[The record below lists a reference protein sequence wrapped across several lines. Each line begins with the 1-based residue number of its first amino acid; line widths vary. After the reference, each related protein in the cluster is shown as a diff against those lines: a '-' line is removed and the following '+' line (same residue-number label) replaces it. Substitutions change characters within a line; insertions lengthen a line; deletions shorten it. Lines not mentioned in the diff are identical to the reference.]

1 MMGYFAFFA
10 PLPEIFLAQS
20 VMPIVNWALIAP
32 EVIVCLAAVIVM
44 FVDAFVRPTQRWIT
58 GGIAMAGI
66 VVAAVATVLLWA
78 NGIGATAPADA
89 FNGMIVL
96 DELRLGFTLIFLLVS
111 GLTLLISTVWVGGEN
126 LPAGEFHS
134 LLLFATVGMML
145 MASGNDLVIIFLG
158 LEILSIATY
167 VMAGFR
173 RTDIRSNESSLK
185 YFILGSFSSAFLLYG
200 IALIYGA
207 TSIAEPGPGGSL
219 NRIVAGTTNIAEI
232 ATRINQAQYPALLYA
247 GAAMMLVGF
256 GFKIATAPFHIWT
269 PDVYEGAP
277 TPVTA
282 FMAAGPKAAGFA
294 SFIRVFVFGL
304 PFVVSAS
311 SASGGNLHQLWVSAL
326 AVMAA
331 LTMILGNVVAI
342 VQNNVKR
349 MLAYSSIAHAGYA
362 LVGVVAAGVSTDP
375 AKRNLALSSV
385 IFYLL
390 TYAVMNIGAFTVVQ
404 VIARSGDRRTAI
416 EDYRGI
422 GFESP
427 VLAFSLSLFMLSLLG
442 MPLTAGFMG
451 KIMVFGAAIDQK
463 YYGLVVIG
471 VLNTALSAY
480 YYLRLIIVMFFGERT
495 MAWNP
500 PRVPASVALALVI
513 TVLGVLYL
521 GIFPGRIINALQTR
535 IESQLFTEKISR
547 QDAKTPSQR

>member
-1 MMGYFAFFA
+1 M
-10 PLPEIFLAQS
+10 L
-20 VMPIVNWALIAP
+20 
-32 EVIVCLAAVIVM
+32 
-44 FVDAFVRPTQRWIT
+44 VDAFARPTQRWIT
-58 GGIAMAGI
+58 GSISLAGLA
-66 VVAAVATVLLWA
+66 VAAVATIFLWV
-78 NGIGATAPADA
+78 NGTASPDA

-96 DELRLGFTLIFLLVS
+96 DELRLGFTLIFLLVA
-111 GLTLLISTVWVGGEN
+111 GLTLLISTVWVHGEQ

-145 MASGNDLVIIFLG
+145 MASGNDLVIVFLG

-173 RTDIRSNESSLK
+173 RTDVRSNESSLK

-200 IALIYGA
+200 IALVYGA
-207 TSIAEPGPGGSL
+207 TSIAEPGPGGSISK
-219 NRIVAGTTNIAEI
+219 IVAGTTNIAEI
-232 ATRINQAQYPALLYA
+232 ANRIGQAQYPALLYA

-304 PFVVSAS
+304 PFVASAS
-311 SASGGNLHQLWVSAL
+311 SAGTDLHHAWVSTL
-326 AVMAA
+326 VVMAI
-331 LTMILGNVVAI
+331 LTMTLGNVVAI

-362 LVGVVAAGVSTDP
+362 LVGFVAAGTASDLTQ
-375 AKRNLALSSV
+375 RNTAITAV
-385 IFYLL
+385 VFYLL
-390 TYAVMNIGAFTVVQ
+390 SYAVMNIGAFAVVQ
-404 VIARSGDRRTAI
+404 LIARSGDRRTAI

-463 YYGLVVIG
+463 YYGLVIVG
-471 VLNTALSAY
+471 VLNSAVSAY

-495 MAWNP
+495 MAWSA
-500 PRVPASVALALVI
+500 PRIPASVAVALVI

-521 GIFPGRIINALQTR
+521 GIFPGRVINALQTK
-535 IESQLFTEKISR
+535 IEAQLFTEKISR
-547 QDAKTPSQR
+547 KGAKAQSSP

>member
-1 MMGYFAFFA
+1 MSSFFA
-10 PLPEIFLAQS
+10 QS
-20 VMPIVNWALIAP
+20 MMPIINWSLIAP
-32 EVIVCLAAVIVM
+32 ELIVCIAAVVVM
-44 FVDAFVRPTQRWIT
+44 LVDAFGRPTQRWIT
-58 GGIAMAGI
+58 GSISLAGLA
-66 VVAAVATVLLWA
+66 VAAVATIFLWI
-78 NGIGATAPADA
+78 NGTASPDA

-96 DELRLGFTLIFLLVS
+96 DELRLGFTLIFLLVA
-111 GLTLLISTVWVGGEN
+111 GLTLLISTVWVHGEQ

-145 MASGNDLVIIFLG
+145 MASGNDLVIVFLG

-173 RTDIRSNESSLK
+173 RTDVRSNESSLK

-200 IALIYGA
+200 IALVYGA
-207 TSIAEPGPGGSL
+207 TSIAEPGPGGSISK
-219 NRIVAGTTNIAEI
+219 IVAGTTNIAEI
-232 ATRINQAQYPALLYA
+232 ANRIGQAQYPALLYA

-304 PFVVSAS
+304 PFVA
-311 SASGGNLHQLWVSAL
+311 SASGAATDLHHAWVNTL
-326 AVMAA
+326 VVMAI
-331 LTMILGNVVAI
+331 LTMTLGNVVAI

-362 LVGVVAAGVSTDP
+362 LVGFVAAGTASDLTQ
-375 AKRNLALSSV
+375 RNNAITAV
-385 IFYLL
+385 VFYLL
-390 TYAVMNIGAFTVVQ
+390 SYAVMNIGAFAVVQ
-404 VIARSGDRRTAI
+404 LIARNGDRRTAI

-463 YYGLVVIG
+463 YYGLVIVG
-471 VLNTALSAY
+471 VLNSAVSAY

-495 MAWNP
+495 MAWSAP
-500 PRVPASVALALVI
+500 IIPASVAVALVI

-521 GIFPGRIINALQTR
+521 GIFPGRVINALQTK

-547 QDAKTPSQR
+547 KGAKAQSTP

>member
-1 MMGYFAFFA
+1 
-10 PLPEIFLAQS
+10 
-20 VMPIVNWALIAP
+20 
-32 EVIVCLAAVIVM
+32 
-44 FVDAFVRPTQRWIT
+44 
-58 GGIAMAGI
+58 
-66 VVAAVATVLLWA
+66 
-78 NGIGATAPADA
+78 
-89 FNGMIVL
+89 
-96 DELRLGFTLIFLLVS
+96 
-111 GLTLLISTVWVGGEN
+111 
-126 LPAGEFHS
+126 
-134 LLLFATVGMML
+134 
-145 MASGNDLVIIFLG
+145 
-158 LEILSIATY
+158 
-167 VMAGFR
+167 
-173 RTDIRSNESSLK
+173 
-185 YFILGSFSSAFLLYG
+185 
-200 IALIYGA
+200 
-207 TSIAEPGPGGSL
+207 
-219 NRIVAGTTNIAEI
+219 
-232 ATRINQAQYPALLYA
+232 
-247 GAAMMLVGF
+247 VGF

-311 SASGGNLHQLWVSAL
+311 SATGGSLHSVWVSAL
-326 AVMAA
+326 VVMAI
-331 LTMILGNVVAI
+331 LTMTLGNVVAI

-375 AKRNLALSSV
+375 GKRNIALTSV

-390 TYAVMNIGAFTVVQ
+390 TYAVMNIGAFAVVQ
-404 VIARSGDRRTAI
+404 LIARNGDRRTAI

-451 KIMVFGAAIDQK
+451 KILVFGAAIDQR

-471 VLNTALSAY
+471 VLNTAISAY

-495 MAWNP
+495 MAWNA

-521 GIFPGRIINALQTR
+521 GLFPGRVINALQTR
-535 IESQLFTEKISR
+535 IENQLYTR
-547 QDAKTPSQR
+547 QLSHR

>member
-1 MMGYFAFFA
+1 M
-10 PLPEIFLAQS
+10 
-20 VMPIVNWALIAP
+20 MPIINWALIAP
-32 EVIVCLAAVIVM
+32 EVIVCIAAVVVM
-44 FVDAFVRPTQRWIT
+44 LVDAFVRPTQRWIT
-58 GGIAMAGI
+58 GGISLAGI
-66 VVAAVATVLLWA
+66 IAGIAGTIWLWTT
-78 NGIGATAPADA
+78 GIGGPGAADA
-89 FNGMIVL
+89 FNRMIVL

-111 GLTLLISTVWVGGEN
+111 GLTLLISTVWVDGEN

-145 MASGNDLVIIFLG
+145 MASGNDLVIVFLG

-173 RTDIRSNESSLK
+173 RTDVRSNESSLK

-207 TSIAEPGPGGSL
+207 TSIAEPGPGGS
-219 NRIVAGTTNIAEI
+219 VAGTTNIAEI
-232 ATRINQAQYPALLYA
+232 ATRLSQAQYPALLFA
-247 GAAMMLVGF
+247 GVAMMLVGF

-294 SFIRVFVFGL
+294 SFMRVFIFGL

-311 SASGGNLHQLWVSAL
+311 TASSGNLHHLWVTTL
-326 AVMAA
+326 MVMAI
-331 LTMILGNVVAI
+331 LTMTLGNVVAI

-362 LVGVVAAGVSTDP
+362 LVGFVAAGAATDLTQ
-375 AKRNLALSSV
+375 RNMAITSV
-385 IFYLL
+385 VFYLL
-390 TYAVMNIGAFTVVQ
+390 TYAVMNIGAFSVVQ

-451 KIMVFGAAIDQK
+451 KIMVFGSAIDQK
-463 YYGLVVIG
+463 YYILVVIG
-471 VLNTALSAY
+471 VLNTAISAY

-495 MAWNP
+495 MAWSA

-521 GIFPGRIINALQTR
+521 GIFPGRVINALQTR

-547 QDAKTPSQR
+547 KGAKAQSTP

>member
-1 MMGYFAFFA
+1 MGYFAFFA
-10 PLPEIFLAQS
+10 PLREIFLAQS
-20 VMPIVNWALIAP
+20 MMPIINWSLIAP
-32 EVIVCLAAVIVM
+32 EVIVCAAAVVVM
-44 FVDAFVRPTQRWIT
+44 LVDAFVRPTQRWIT
-58 GGIAMAGI
+58 GGISLFGIAAGAI
-66 VVAAVATVLLWA
+66 SVIWLWST
-78 NGIGATAPADA
+78 GTPSADA

-111 GLTLLISTVWVGGEN
+111 GLTLLISTVWVQGEQ

-173 RTDIRSNESSLK
+173 RTDVRSNESSLK

-219 NRIVAGTTNIAEI
+219 SRIVAGTTNIAEI
-232 ATRINQAQYPALLYA
+232 ATRVSQAQYPALLYA

-311 SASGGNLHQLWVSAL
+311 NATAGNLHQLWVDVL
-326 AVMAA
+326 VVMAI
-331 LTMILGNVVAI
+331 LTMTLGNVVAI

-349 MLAYSSIAHAGYA
+349 LLAYSSIAHAGYA
-362 LVGVVAAGVSTDP
+362 LVGFVAAGAASDLTQ
-375 AKRNLALSSV
+375 RNNAITAV

-390 TYAVMNIGAFTVVQ
+390 TYAVMNIGAFAVVQ
-404 VIARSGDRRTAI
+404 LIARSGDRRTSI
-416 EDYRGI
+416 DDYRGI

-451 KIMVFGAAIDQK
+451 KIMVFGSAIDQH
-463 YYGLVVIG
+463 YYKLVVVG

-495 MAWNP
+495 VAWKP
-500 PRVPASVALALVI
+500 PAVPASVALALVI

-535 IESQLFTEKISR
+535 IESQIFTEKISR
-547 QDAKTPSQR
+547 NGAKAQSKP

>member
-1 MMGYFAFFA
+1 MMSYFAFFA
-10 PLPEIFLAQS
+10 PFREIFLAQS
-20 VMPIVNWALIAP
+20 MMPIINWSLIAP
-32 EVIVCLAAVIVM
+32 EVIVSAAAVLVM
-44 FVDAFVRPTQRWIT
+44 LVDAFVRPTQRWIT
-58 GGIAMAGI
+58 GGISLFGI
-66 VVAAVATVLLWA
+66 VAGAISALWLWST
-78 NGIGATAPADA
+78 GTPSADA

-111 GLTLLISTVWVGGEN
+111 GLTLLISTVWVQGER

-173 RTDIRSNESSLK
+173 RSDVRSNESSLK

-219 NRIVAGTTNIAEI
+219 SRIVAGTTNIAEI
-232 ATRINQAQYPALLYA
+232 ATRISQAQYPALLYA

-304 PFVVSAS
+304 PLVVSAS
-311 SASGGNLHQLWVSAL
+311 NATAGNLHHLWVNVL
-326 AVMAA
+326 VVMAI
-331 LTMILGNVVAI
+331 LTMTLGNVVAI

-362 LVGVVAAGVSTDP
+362 LVGFIAAGAASDLTQ
-375 AKRNLALSSV
+375 RNNAITAV
-385 IFYLL
+385 VFYLL
-390 TYAVMNIGAFTVVQ
+390 TYAVMNIGAFAVVQ
-404 VIARSGDRRTAI
+404 LIARSGDRRTAI
-416 EDYRGI
+416 DDYRGI
-422 GFESP
+422 GFEAP

-451 KIMVFGAAIDQK
+451 KILVFGSAIDQH
-463 YYGLVVIG
+463 YYKLVVVG
-471 VLNTALSAY
+471 VLNTAVSAY
-480 YYLRLIIVMFFGERT
+480 YYLRLIIVMFFGEK
-495 MAWNP
+495 MMEWKAP
-500 PRVPASVALALVI
+500 AVPASVAAALVI

-521 GIFPGRIINALQTR
+521 GIFPGRIISALQTR
-535 IESQLFTEKISR
+535 IESQIFTEKVSR
-547 QDAKTPSQR
+547 SGAAAQSKP

>member
-1 MMGYFAFFA
+1 M
-10 PLPEIFLAQS
+10 
-20 VMPIVNWALIAP
+20 LI
-32 EVIVCLAAVIVM
+32 
-44 FVDAFVRPTQRWIT
+44 DAFARPTQRWLT
-58 GGIAMAGI
+58 GSVSLAGLAAAAMAAI
-66 VVAAVATVLLWA
+66 YLWN
-78 NGIGATAPADA
+78 NGTNSADA

-111 GLTLLISTVWVGGEN
+111 GLTLLVSTVWVQSEQ

-173 RTDIRSNESSLK
+173 RSDIRSNESSLK

-200 IALIYGA
+200 IALVYGA
-207 TSIAEPGPGGSL
+207 TSIGEPGADGSIT
-219 NRIVAGTTNIAEI
+219 RIVAGTTNIAEI
-232 ATRINQAQYPALLYA
+232 ANRIGQAQYPALLYA

-256 GFKIATAPFHIWT
+256 GFKVATAPFHIWT

-311 SASGGNLHQLWVSAL
+311 SASGGTLNQVWVATL
-326 AVMAA
+326 VVMAI
-331 LTMILGNVVAI
+331 LTMTLGNLVAI

-349 MLAYSSIAHAGYA
+349 LLAYSSIAHAGYA
-362 LVGVVAAGVSTDP
+362 MVGFIAAGSATDP
-375 AKRNLALSSV
+375 AQRNNAITTV

-390 TYAVMNIGAFTVVQ
+390 TYAVMNIGAFAVVQ
-404 VIARSGDRRTAI
+404 LIARSGDRRTSI

-422 GFESP
+422 GFEAP

-442 MPLTAGFMG
+442 MPLTAGFIG
-451 KIMVFGAAIDQK
+451 KIMVFGAAIDQR
-463 YYGLVVIG
+463 YYGLVVVG
-471 VLNTALSAY
+471 VLNTAVSAY

-495 MAWNP
+495 MTWSAP
-500 PRVPASVALALVI
+500 KVPASVAVALVI

-521 GIFPGRIINALQTR
+521 GMFRGRVINALQT
-535 IESQLFTEKISR
+535 KIDSSLVHR
-547 QDAKTPSQR
+547 LQR

>member
-1 MMGYFAFFA
+1 MMDCFASFA
-10 PLPEIFLAQS
+10 PLRAIFFAQS
-20 VMPIVNWALIAP
+20 MMPIIDWSLIAP
-32 EVIVCLAAVIVM
+32 EVIVCAAAVLVM
-44 FVDAFVRPTQRWIT
+44 LVDAFVRPTQRWIT
-58 GGIAMAGI
+58 SGISLVGIIAGAI
-66 VVAAVATVLLWA
+66 SAIWLWST
-78 NGIGATAPADA
+78 GIPSADA

-96 DELRLGFTLIFLLVS
+96 DELRLGFTLVFLLVS
-111 GLTLLISTVWVGGEN
+111 GLTLLISTVWVQGER

-173 RTDIRSNESSLK
+173 RSDVRSNESSLK

-200 IALIYGA
+200 IALVYGA

-219 NRIVAGTTNIAEI
+219 SRIVAGTTNISEI
-232 ATRINQAQYPALLYA
+232 ATRVSQAQYPALLYA

-304 PFVVSAS
+304 PFVVSTS
-311 SASGGNLHQLWVSAL
+311 SATAGNLHQLWVSVL
-326 AVMAA
+326 VVMAI
-331 LTMILGNVVAI
+331 LTMTLGNVVAI

-362 LVGVVAAGVSTDP
+362 LVGFVAAGAATDLTQ
-375 AKRNLALSSV
+375 RNNAITAV

-390 TYAVMNIGAFTVVQ
+390 TYAVMNIGAFAVVQ
-404 VIARSGDRRTAI
+404 LIARSGDRRTAI
-416 EDYRGI
+416 DDYRGI

-451 KIMVFGAAIDQK
+451 KILVFGSAIDQH
-463 YYGLVVIG
+463 YYKLVVVG
-471 VLNTALSAY
+471 VLNTAISAY
-480 YYLRLIIVMFFGERT
+480 YYLRLIIVMFFGEKT
-495 MAWNP
+495 MAWKAP
-500 PRVPASVALALVI
+500 AVPASVAVALVI

-521 GIFPGRIINALQTR
+521 GIFPGRVINALQTR
-535 IESQLFTEKISR
+535 IESQIFTQQSI
-547 QDAKTPSQR
+547 QRLDR